1 MGRQIWKERVRF
13 HFGHVEFEIYNSD
26 SSGAIEQTTKHTN
39 MEFGRVN
46 LRVINIQKVF
56 KAMKLAEITKVV
68 RVDRK

>member
-1 MGRQIWKERVRF
+1 
-13 HFGHVEFEIYNSD
+13 
-26 SSGAIEQTTKHTN
+26 